1 LSSSSTTSTRTDK
14 TTDGAGPT
22 SNDAGRNRR
31 SSTTEVSA
39 AKPSGGE
46 ESRHW
51 SNTGFEIAA
60 VYEPA
65 GGAPSSIGLPGE
77 FPFTR
82 HIYPTGYRTRPWA
95 PSLYSGFGTPED
107 ANRRFRYLLSLG
119 NGRANIA
126 TDLPTQ
132 IGLDSD
138 DPDAEG
144 EVGRVGVAIDSLADF
159 EIMFDQVP
167 LDRTA
172 VSLNLNTTAPIF
184 LAMLVS
190 TARRQGVDLDKVSG
204 TLANDIL
211 HEYVARGTWRYPP
224 ESALRLM
231 ADVAEYATHNM
242 RRFYPFNIRS
252 ILLHESGAHPGQ
264 EIGFTF
270 AMACRYVE
278 ELLARD
284 LDVDAF
290 APRMSFFFGMGLRLF
305 EEAAKFRAARRMWA
319 SIMRDRYGARSD
331 SSLKLRLTSV
341 APCGS
346 HFTAVDP
353 ELNLVRGTLGVLAGA
368 LGGVQ
373 AMLGTTIDEA
383 YDIPTERTQ
392 HLALRTQ
399 QIVALESDVCA
410 TVDPLGGSWFV
421 ESMTDRIEQSARRQM
436 NLLGGPQGVVQAIQR
451 GLPQSELGARAY
463 ELERELADGT
473 RPKVGVN
480 VHRAKEQTA
489 ELKLHV
495 AEPELHRRRAEDLSA
510 LRRRRDSGRVADAL
524 AGVEDAARTGAN
536 VIGPMIDAVEAYAT
550 VGEISSALDDVFG
563 GYVQPAVL

>member
-1 LSSSSTTSTRTDK
+1 MK
-14 TTDGAGPT
+14 TGAPA
-22 SNDAGRNRR
+22 D
-31 SSTTEVSA
+31 
-39 AKPSGGE
+39 
-46 ESRHW
+46 SRHW
-51 SNTGFEIAA
+51 SNTGFEIPAL
-60 VYEPA
+60 YEPRS
-65 GGAPSSIGLPGE
+65 GGAPGSIGRPGE
-77 FPFTR
+77 YPFTR

-107 ANRRFRYLLSLG
+107 ANRRFRYLISQG

-159 EIMFDQVP
+159 EVMFDQVP
-167 LDRTA
+167 LDQTA

-184 LAMLVS
+184 LAMLVA
-190 TARRQGVDLDKVSG
+190 TARRQRVDLDKVSG

-224 ESALRLM
+224 EPALRLA
-231 ADVAEYATHNM
+231 ADVAEYASEHM
-242 RRFYPFNIRS
+242 PRFYPFNIRS

-270 AMACRYVE
+270 AIASRYVE
-278 ELLARD
+278 ELLARG
-284 LDVDAF
+284 LDVDSF
-290 APRMSFFFGMGLRLF
+290 APRMSFFFGMGLHVF
-305 EEAAKFRAARRMWA
+305 EEAAKFRAARRLWA
-319 SIMRDRYGARSD
+319 AIMRDQYGARSD

-383 YDIPTERTQ
+383 YEIPTERTQ

-410 TVDPLGGSWFV
+410 SADPRGGSWFV
-421 ESMTDRIEQSARRQM
+421 ESMTDQIEASAREQM
-436 NLLGGPQGVVQAIQR
+436 DLLGGPSGVVAAIEH
-451 GLPQSELGARAY
+451 GLPQSELSARAY
-463 ELERELADGT
+463 ELERQLADGT

-480 VHRAKEQTA
+480 IYPAKDRTV
-489 ELKLHV
+489 ELKLHA
-495 AEPELHRRRAEDLSA
+495 AEPELHRRRAEELSL
-510 LRRRRDSGRVADAL
+510 LRQRRDSTRVARAL
-524 AGVEDAARTGAN
+524 ASVTEAACNGSN
-536 VIGPMIDAVEAYAT
+536 IIVPMITAVEAYAT
-550 VGEISSALDDVFG
+550 VGEISASLDEVFG
-563 GYVQPAVL
+563 SYHQPAVL